1 MMHKQNLHTHSTFCD
16 GADSPE
22 EMILAA
28 IDKGFDSLGFSG
40 HSYMSFSPMFR
51 EKGDRTEEYK
61 KEVTRLREKYKQQI
75 KIYLGLEVEMY
86 SEPDMSGYDYLIG
99 SVHYFK
105 FGDECVAFDVS
116 ADGVVKVI
124 ENYFNGDGIK
134 FALAYY
140 ETLAKLPEYGNFD
153 IIGHFDL
160 VTKHIESRD
169 LFDRNAKEY
178 LDAAFETAR
187 ALRGKIPFFE
197 VNTGAIGRAYRTTPY
212 PAIPI
217 LKELKRL
224 GFGAVITSDC
234 HRKEALDCYYEESRE
249 LLCECGF
256 TERYILTDNGFKAVE
271 I

>member
-1 MMHKQNLHTHSTFCD
+1 MDNKQNLHTHSSFCD
-16 GADSPE
+16 GVDTPE
-22 EMILAA
+22 EMVLEA
-28 IDKGFDSLGFSG
+28 IERGFDSMGFSG
-40 HSYMSFSPMFR
+40 HSYMSFSPVFR

-105 FGDECVAFDVS
+105 FGNECVAFDVS

-124 ENYFNGDGIK
+124 ENYFDGDGMK

-160 VTKHIESRD
+160 VTKHIESRA
-169 LFDRNAKEY
+169 LFDHNAKEY
-178 LDAAFETAR
+178 LDAAFCAAES
-187 ALRGKIPFFE
+187 LRGKIPFFE
-197 VNTGAIGRAYRTTPY
+197 LNTGAIGRAYRKSPY
-212 PAIPI
+212 PSIPI
-217 LKELKRL
+217 LKELRRL

-234 HRKEALDCYYEESRE
+234 HRKEFIDCYYEESRE
-249 LLCECGF
+249 LLRECGF
-256 TERYILTDNGFKAVE
+256 RERYILTDNGFKAVE